1 MKTENVDSPQAVA
14 GQVDCRVRPH
24 WEATPLALFAG
35 PTYYPSPGFKSFV
48 GLFSSLEDAER
59 EGKKHAEDAYG
70 WWQVVDLFTLNIVAG
85 EGKGHSGLFGPVSA
99 A

>member
-1 MKTENVDSPQAVA
+1 MNVNSTEKSDLA
-14 GQVDCRVRPH
+14 GPVEPTVKLY

-35 PTYYPSPGFKSFV
+35 PTYYPSPGFRDLR
-48 GLFSSLEDAER
+48 GLFASLEDAVQK
-59 EGKKHAEDAYG
+59 GKDIAVEEYG

-85 EGKGHSGLFGPVSA
+85 EGKGHSGLGGYMSA

>member
-1 MKTENVDSPQAVA
+1 MNAEKQPAVA
-14 GQVDCRVRPH
+14 GPIEPTVRLQ

-35 PTYYPSPGFKSFV
+35 PTYYPSPGFRDLR
-48 GLFSSLEDAER
+48 GLFASLEDAER
-59 EGKKHAEDAYG
+59 EGKKIAADEYG

-85 EGKGHSGLFGPVSA
+85 EGKGHSGLFGPVNA